1 MVTASMIPAFLAAS
15 AAAAREKAVLDA
27 FGAVG
32 ADAPSRAVP
41 LAALRAL
48 DADDLGRLIERGAV
62 REGAPG
68 TFYRYVPA
76 PRARAA
82 DQARARGSSCG
93 ASSRRAWPESA
104 CCSCCSRPSGPNDP
118 DVRRS
123 ARPDLPRDGDG
134 AAGPVTGPRLVGTCP
149 RCGRADVPLERVQT
163 RDAEGRPAERAR
175 EFAHRAPGLLRW

>member
-41 LAALRAL
+41 LAEFPAL
-48 DADDLGRLIERGAV
+48 DPDDLGRLIERGAV

-82 DQARARGSSCG
+82 DEARARLILWC
-93 ASSRRAWPESA
+93 
-104 CCSCCSRPSGPNDP
+104 
-118 DVRRS
+118 
-123 ARPDLPRDGDG
+123 LF
-134 AAGPVTGPRLVGTCP
+134 AAGLAGIGVLLLLLS
-149 RCGRADVPLERVQT
+149 AK
-163 RDAEGRPAERAR
+163 RPQ
-175 EFAHRAPGLLRW
+175 